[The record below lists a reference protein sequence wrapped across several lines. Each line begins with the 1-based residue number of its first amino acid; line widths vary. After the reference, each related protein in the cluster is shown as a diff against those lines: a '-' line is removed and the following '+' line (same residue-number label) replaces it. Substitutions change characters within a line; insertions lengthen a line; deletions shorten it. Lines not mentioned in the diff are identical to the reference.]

1 MIALQNML
9 KIPDADLTA
18 VVAVVAVDTAAAAV
32 IVVVAVDT
40 AAAVVVAEIAVVV
53 AEIAVVEAVAAEETD
68 GKVFSLNSNINPKN
82 PGKSHFPILFSF

>member
-40 AAAVVVAEIAVVV
+40 AAAVVVAEIAVV
-53 AEIAVVEAVAAEETD
+53 EAVAAEETD